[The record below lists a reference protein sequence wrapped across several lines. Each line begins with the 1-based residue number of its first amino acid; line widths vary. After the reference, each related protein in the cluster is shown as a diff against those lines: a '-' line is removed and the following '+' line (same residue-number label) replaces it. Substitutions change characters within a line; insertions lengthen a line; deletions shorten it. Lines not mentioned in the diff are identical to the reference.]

1 MRILGL
7 IPARGGS
14 KGIPA
19 KNSKMLGD
27 KPLMAYTA
35 AAAQE
40 AQMLTDV
47 VFSSEDEQ
55 LMDMAKGLGLWVPF
69 KRPIELATDQ
79 SGSLEVVNH
88 ALDTL
93 ASQGYHYDAVCLLQ
107 LTTPFRTS
115 TQIDSAVKKYI
126 DDGADSLISVIEVP
140 HQYNPHWV
148 FMPTEKGLRIATG
161 DSKIIKRR
169 QELPPCY
176 VRDGAIYITANTV
189 LQDSNSFYGEALSYV
204 VHPSESAINLDT
216 LEDWERAEQWLKA
229 SEA

>member
-69 KRPIELATDQ
+69 KRPKELATDQ

-93 ASQGYHYDAVCLLQ
+93 ASQGYHYDAVSC
-107 LTTPFRTS
+107 RH
-115 TQIDSAVKKYI
+115 
-126 DDGADSLISVIEVP
+126 SLCD
-140 HQYNPHWV
+140 
-148 FMPTEKGLRIATG
+148 LRRCA
-161 DSKIIKRR
+161 K
-169 QELPPCY
+169 P
-176 VRDGAIYITANTV
+176 RD
-189 LQDSNSFYGEALSYV
+189 
-204 VHPSESAINLDT
+204 
-216 LEDWERAEQWLKA
+216 
-229 SEA
+229 